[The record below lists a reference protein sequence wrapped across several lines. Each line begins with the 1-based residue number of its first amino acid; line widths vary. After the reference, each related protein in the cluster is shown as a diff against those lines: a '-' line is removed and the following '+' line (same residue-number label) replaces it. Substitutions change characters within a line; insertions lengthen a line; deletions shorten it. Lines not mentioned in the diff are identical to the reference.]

1 VSGGGAG
8 AHAGARIGILGGS
21 FNPAH
26 LGHRH
31 ISLEAL
37 KRLGLDEIWWMV
49 TPQNPLKPVEGMAP
63 FEERLEGARRLARH
77 PRIRVTDIE
86 ERLGTLYTAD
96 TLAALRRHFP
106 RLRLVWIMGADNLIQ
121 IPKWEEWTRIFEAVP
136 IAIFNRPTY
145 SLRALNG
152 KAAQRFRRFR
162 LKPREARRLVR
173 SAPPAW
179 VFLVGPLHPA
189 SATLIRA
196 ARGRPGAAAVSAPRP
211 EPLKTA
217 TGRALQGG
225 RKRRQKKTEASP

>member
-1 VSGGGAG
+1 VSGGA
-8 AHAGARIGILGGS
+8 ARTHAGARIGILGGS

-26 LGHRH
+26 PGHLH
-31 ISLEAL
+31 ISLQAL

-49 TPQNPLKPVEGMAP
+49 SPQNPLKPVEGMAP
-63 FEERLEGARRLARH
+63 FEERLEAARQVARH

-86 ERLGTLYTAD
+86 EKLGTFYTAD
-96 TLAALRRHFP
+96 TLAALRRRFP

-121 IPKWEEWTRIFEAVP
+121 IPEWEEWTRIFEAVP

-162 LKPREARRLVR
+162 LEPRAARMLVQY
-173 SAPPAW
+173 APPAW

-189 SATLIRA
+189 SATRIRA
-196 ARGRPGAAAVSAPRP
+196 ARGGPETVAAAAQAPRP
-211 EPLKTA
+211 FKTA
-217 TGRALQGG
+217 EARALEGG
-225 RKRRQKKTEASP
+225 QKETETSP